1 MKLNLAMISIYEYNQ
16 IPVEFAISIG
26 NLKSKH
32 RFFQHFLKSE
42 ITVLNVLNECS
53 HKASVFVFGLFNC
66 DNNIGF
72 FVNAC
77 TASNW
82 RALSI
87 HRAFFKKRNNIF
99 QNRFFFAHTH
109 SIHPSCLRSQNAFYF
124 ASYHLS
130 EKLDIVWYLREHV
143 LTYSMHKVVKNLI
156 VFSLNLSNNPNC
168 EEDVFWSFN
177 SGHKKN
183 VRL

>member
-53 HKASVFVFGLFNC
+53 HKVFVFGLFNC

-99 QNRFFFAHTH
+99 QNRFFFCTHTFYT
-109 SIHPSCLRSQNAFYF
+109 SQLLKKSKCVLFCVLSLIGKIGYCL
-124 ASYHLS
+124 
-130 EKLDIVWYLREHV
+130 I
-143 LTYSMHKVVKNLI
+143 LT
-156 VFSLNLSNNPNC
+156 
-168 EEDVFWSFN
+168 
-177 SGHKKN
+177 
-183 VRL
+183 

>member
-1 MKLNLAMISIYEYNQ
+1 MSSYVSVTSAKVHLNRFVWLQLMNAAGTCVMHHVANNPVFFFLSFYVRALTYVAMELNLAMISIYEYNE
-16 IPVEFAISIG
+16 IPVEFANSIG

-42 ITVLNVLNECS
+42 ITVLNVLNACS
-53 HKASVFVFGLFNC
+53 YTASVFVFGLFNC

-87 HRAFFKKRNNIF
+87 HRALKNETTYFRIGFIL
-99 QNRFFFAHTH
+99 HTH
-109 SIHPSCLRSQNAFYF
+109 IL
-124 ASYHLS
+124 
-130 EKLDIVWYLREHV
+130 
-143 LTYSMHKVVKNLI
+143 
-156 VFSLNLSNNPNC
+156 
-168 EEDVFWSFN
+168 
-177 SGHKKN
+177 
-183 VRL
+183 